1 MNETQRGASRGRV
14 LVVEDDGL
22 IADVI
27 GMMLADLGYDVVGI
41 AMDGLVA
48 LDLVEQLRP
57 DIVVM
62 DLVMPGIGG
71 VVTAR
76 RIQQI
81 QPTPV
86 VVLTAYEPPQL
97 TPPIRDAGVV
107 ACLEKPVTKH
117 DLDQAI
123 ALALT
128 HLPLN

>member
-22 IADVI
+22 VADVI
-27 GMMLADLGYDVVGI
+27 GMMLADLGYDVVGT

-71 VVTAR
+71 VTAAR
-76 RIQQI
+76 RMQQI
-81 QPTPV
+81 RPTPV
-86 VVLTAYEPPQL
+86 VVLTAYRLPEL
-97 TPPIRDAGVV
+97 TPEIIDAGIVV
-107 ACLEKPVTKH
+107 CLEKPVTQH
-117 DLDQAI
+117 DLKKAMVR
-123 ALALT
+123 ALT
-128 HLPLN
+128 RVP